1 MSTTS
6 TTQVPQYLICPITHN
21 IMSEP
26 YVDNEGN
33 SYEEMAIKQW
43 LMNNNTSPITRS
55 PLRVSD
61 LKLNRSLREAIHA
74 FLNPEIVNTQ
84 VDPEVKVDFIIEE
97 DPIKIKSSRN
107 YNIVNVSVNPIDGK
121 VEVPNELVIVIDVSG
136 SMNAAAYVEQDKR
149 QVDVGFTILDI
160 TKHAIKTVIES
171 LNNNDKIS
179 IVTFSDT
186 AKVICGM
193 TNINESNKKYL
204 KSLVSNLNTKG
215 CTNVWAG
222 LSMGLKQFSNV
233 ENDDVCN
240 KSLMFM
246 TDGIPSE
253 HLLPPRGIVESL
265 ERILKSMTIK
275 PTIYTFGFGYSL
287 DTKVLAN
294 IASAGNGTFSFIPD
308 SGFVGTII
316 IHAMA
321 NIKTTCATN
330 TNVNIITNGDTKIK
344 KIYGYN
350 NANCVKLNTI
360 NYGQNKEIVIEFENE
375 NPDYSIELE
384 YNSYTNNITNVKAV
398 KKDYKDNTDIMMRLE
413 FVELLQ
419 KIINIMPNKNTA
431 SIYINDYISKYNN
444 DSLIVNDLK
453 DQVKMAIST
462 DAIYGKWGKNY
473 LYSLMFAH
481 KEQRCNNFKDKSV
494 SEYGGTLFGELV
506 DKIDEIYANMEP
518 PKPSNQV
525 RNCDVSTRGG
535 GATTKGFTRGGV
547 DFRQSFHNASGGC
560 FHENSSVSVYPNI
573 TKKCKDV
580 MKEDLVMT
588 SNNTYSKVICVTKI
602 KCENNK
608 CDMVKINDSLS
619 ITPYHPIKKTEWV
632 FPNTL
637 NKTITFDCEYM
648 YNYVLDKDHTII
660 IGNTIC
666 ATLGHG
672 IMDNDVIKHD
682 YYGTDKVVNDLKSFN
697 GFNKGVVT
705 FGPNC
710 IIRDNK
716 NKVIAFCAK
725 SVC

>member
-1 MSTTS
+1 MS
-6 TTQVPQYLICPITHN
+6 TTQVPQYFICPITHN

-33 SYEEMAIKQW
+33 SYEEVAIKQW

-55 PLRVSD
+55 PLHVSY
-61 LKLNRSLREAIHA
+61 LKLNRSLRDAIQA
-74 FLNPEIVNTQ
+74 FLNPASINTQ
-84 VDPEVKVDFIIEE
+84 NEQEIKADFTIEE
-97 DPIKIKSSRN
+97 NPIELKTSRN
-107 YNIVNVSVNPIDGK
+107 NNIVTVSVNPINGK

-149 QVDVGFTILDI
+149 QIDVGFTILDI

-186 AKVICGM
+186 AKVVCGM
-193 TNINESNKKYL
+193 TNITNSNKTYL
-204 KSLVSNLNTKG
+204 KSLVSNLRTEG

-222 LSMGLKQFSNV
+222 LSMGLKQFSNI
-233 ENDDVCN
+233 ENNNVCN

-265 ERILKSMTIK
+265 NRSLKSMTIK

-287 DTKVLAN
+287 DTKVLAD
-294 IASAGNGTFSFIPD
+294 IANSGNGTFSFIPD

-321 NIKTTCATN
+321 NIKTACGTN
-330 TNVNIITNGDTKIK
+330 TNVKITTNGDTKIK

-350 NANCVKLNTI
+350 NTNCVKLNTI
-360 NYGQNKEIVIEFENE
+360 NYGQNKEFAIEFENDK
-375 NPDYSIELE
+375 PDYSIELE
-384 YNSYTNNITNVKAV
+384 YNSYTNNITIVKAI
-398 KKDYKDNTDIMMRLE
+398 KEDYKDNTDIIMRLE

-419 KIINIMPNKNTA
+419 KIIDTMPNKNTA
-431 SIYINDYISKYNN
+431 SIYINDYITKYNN
-444 DSLIVNDLK
+444 NSLIVNDLK
-453 DQVKMAIST
+453 DQVIMAIST

-494 SEYGGTLFGELV
+494 SVYGGTLFNELV

-525 RNCDVSTRGG
+525 RNCDVSTKSNGITKNP
-535 GATTKGFTRGGV
+535 TTDSVLQFK
-547 DFRQSFHNASGGC
+547 QSFHNASGGC
-560 FHENSSVSVYPNI
+560 FHENSDVHVYPNNI
-573 TKKCKDV
+573 KKCKEIVKGDMV
-580 MKEDLVMT
+580 FT
-588 SNNTYSKVICVTKI
+588 NYNYSKVLCVIKI
-602 KCENNK
+602 KCNNNISN
-608 CDMVKINDSLS
+608 MVMYNEGLT
-619 ITPYHPIKKTEWV
+619 ITPYHPIMCDEWR
-632 FPNTL
+632 FPITL
-637 NKTITFDCEYM
+637 IDSEDVYCEYM
-648 YNYVLDKDHTII
+648 YNFVLENKHII
-660 IGNTIC
+660 VIGNTMC

-672 IMDNDVIKHD
+672 FTDNDVIKHD
-682 YYGTDKVVNDLKSFN
+682 YYGTDKVINDLKSFN
-697 GFNKGVVT
+697 GFDNGLIT
-705 FGPNC
+705 FDSNC

-716 NKVIAFCAK
+716 NNVIAFDAK

>member
-1 MSTTS
+1 MS
-6 TTQVPQYLICPITHN
+6 TTQVPQYFICPITHN

-33 SYEEMAIKQW
+33 SYEEVAIKQW

-55 PLRVSD
+55 PLHVSD
-61 LKLNRSLREAIHA
+61 LKLNRSLRDAIQA
-74 FLNPEIVNTQ
+74 FLNPESINTQ
-84 VDPEVKVDFIIEE
+84 NEQEIKADFTIEE
-97 DPIKIKSSRN
+97 NPIELKTSRN
-107 YNIVNVSVNPIDGK
+107 NNIVTVSVNPINGK

-149 QVDVGFTILDI
+149 QIDVGFTILDI

-186 AKVICGM
+186 AKVVCGM
-193 TNINESNKKYL
+193 TNITNSNKTYL
-204 KSLVSNLNTKG
+204 KSLVSNLRTEG

-222 LSMGLKQFSNV
+222 LSMGLKQFSNI
-233 ENDDVCN
+233 ENNNVCN

-265 ERILKSMTIK
+265 NRSLKSMTIK

-287 DTKVLAN
+287 DTKVLAD
-294 IASAGNGTFSFIPD
+294 IANSGNGTFSFIPD

-321 NIKTTCATN
+321 NIKTACGTN
-330 TNVNIITNGDTKIK
+330 TNVKITTNGDTKIK

-350 NANCVKLNTI
+350 NTNCVKLNTI
-360 NYGQNKEIVIEFENE
+360 NYGQNKEFAIEFENDK
-375 NPDYSIELE
+375 PDYSIELE
-384 YNSYTNNITNVKAV
+384 YNSYTNNITIVKAIEE
-398 KKDYKDNTDIMMRLE
+398 DYKDNTDIIMRLE

-419 KIINIMPNKNTA
+419 KIIDTMPNKNTA
-431 SIYINDYISKYNN
+431 SIYINDYITKYNN

-453 DQVKMAIST
+453 DQVIMAIST

-494 SEYGGTLFGELV
+494 SVYGGTLFNELV

-525 RNCDVSTRGG
+525 RNCDVSTKSNGITKNP
-535 GATTKGFTRGGV
+535 TTDGV
-547 DFRQSFHNASGGC
+547 LQFKQSFHNASGGC
-560 FHENSSVSVYPNI
+560 FHENSDVHVYPNNI
-573 TKKCKDV
+573 KKCKEIVKGDMV
-580 MKEDLVMT
+580 FT
-588 SNNTYSKVICVTKI
+588 NYNYSKVLCVIKI
-602 KCENNK
+602 KCNNNISN
-608 CDMVKINDSLS
+608 MVMYNEGLT
-619 ITPYHPIKKTEWV
+619 ITPYHPIMCDEWR
-632 FPNTL
+632 FPITL
-637 NKTITFDCEYM
+637 IDSEDVYCEYM
-648 YNYVLDKDHTII
+648 YNFVLENKHII
-660 IGNTIC
+660 VIGNTMC

-672 IMDNDVIKHD
+672 FTDNDVIKHD
-682 YYGTDKVVNDLKSFN
+682 YYGTDKVINDLKSFN
-697 GFNKGVVT
+697 GFDNGLIT
-705 FGPNC
+705 FDSNC

-716 NKVIAFCAK
+716 NNVIAFDAK

>member
-136 SMNAAAYVEQDKR
+136 SMNAVAYVEQDKR

-431 SIYINDYISKYNN
+431 SIYINEYISKYNN

-494 SEYGGTLFGELV
+494 SAYGGTLFGELV

-547 DFRQSFHNASGGC
+547 DFRQSFHNANGGC

-716 NKVIAFCAK
+716 NNVIAFDVK

>member
-1 MSTTS
+1 MSTT
-6 TTQVPQYLICPITHN
+6 TTTRVPQYFICPITHN

-33 SYEEMAIKQW
+33 SYEEVAIKQW

-55 PLRVSD
+55 LLHVSD
-61 LKLNRSLREAIHA
+61 LKLNRSLREAIQA

-204 KSLVSNLNTKG
+204 KSLVSNLKTEG

-398 KKDYKDNTDIMMRLE
+398 KEDYKDNTDIMMRLE

-419 KIINIMPNKNTA
+419 KIINIMPNKNAA
-431 SIYINDYISKYNN
+431 SIYINDYITKYNN

-494 SEYGGTLFGELV
+494 SAYGGTLFGELV

-525 RNCDVSTRGG
+525 RNCDVSTRGR
-535 GATTKGFTRGGV
+535 GATTKGLTRGGV

-573 TKKCKDV
+573 SKKCKDII
-580 MKEDLVMT
+580 KNDLVMT
-588 SNNTYSKVICVTKI
+588 SETTYAKVLCVTKI

-619 ITPYHPIKKTEWV
+619 ITPYHPIKDIEWV

-637 NKTITFDCEYM
+637 NETITFDCDYM
-648 YNYVLDKDHTII
+648 YNFVLDKEHTII

-672 IMDNDVIKHD
+672 FTDNDVIKHD
-682 YYGTDKVVNDLKSFN
+682 YYGTNKVISDLKTFN
-697 GFNKGVVT
+697 GYDNGLIT

-716 NKVIAFCAK
+716 NNVIAFCAK

>member
-1 MSTTS
+1 MSA
-6 TTQVPQYLICPITHN
+6 TQVPQYFICPITHN

-33 SYEEMAIKQW
+33 SYEEVAIKQW

-55 PLRVSD
+55 PLHVSD
-61 LKLNRSLREAIHA
+61 LKLNRSLRDAIQA
-74 FLNPEIVNTQ
+74 FLNPASINTQ
-84 VDPEVKVDFIIEE
+84 NEQEIKADFTIEE
-97 DPIKIKSSRN
+97 NPIELKTSRN
-107 YNIVNVSVNPIDGK
+107 NNIVTVSVNPINGK

-149 QVDVGFTILDI
+149 QIDVGFTILDI

-186 AKVICGM
+186 AKVVCGM
-193 TNINESNKKYL
+193 TNITNSNKTYL
-204 KSLVSNLNTKG
+204 KSLVSNLRTEG

-222 LSMGLKQFSNV
+222 LSMGLKQFSNI
-233 ENDDVCN
+233 ENNNVCN

-265 ERILKSMTIK
+265 NRSLKSMTIK

-287 DTKVLAN
+287 DTKVLAD
-294 IASAGNGTFSFIPD
+294 IANSGNGTFSFIPD

-321 NIKTTCATN
+321 NIKTACGTN
-330 TNVNIITNGDTKIK
+330 TNVKITTNGDTKIK

-350 NANCVKLNTI
+350 NTNCVKLNTI
-360 NYGQNKEIVIEFENE
+360 NYGQNKEFAIEFENDK
-375 NPDYSIELE
+375 PDYSIELE
-384 YNSYTNNITNVKAV
+384 YNSYTNNITIVKAI
-398 KKDYKDNTDIMMRLE
+398 KEDYKDNTDIIMRLE

-419 KIINIMPNKNTA
+419 KIIDTMPNKNTA
-431 SIYINDYISKYNN
+431 SIYINDYITKYNN
-444 DSLIVNDLK
+444 NSLIVNDLK
-453 DQVKMAIST
+453 DQVIMAIST

-494 SEYGGTLFGELV
+494 SVYGGTLFNELV

-525 RNCDVSTRGG
+525 RNCDVSTKSNGITKNP
-535 GATTKGFTRGGV
+535 TTDSVLQFK
-547 DFRQSFHNASGGC
+547 QSFHNASGGC
-560 FHENSSVSVYPNI
+560 FHENSDVHVYPNNI
-573 TKKCKDV
+573 KKCKEIVKGDMV
-580 MKEDLVMT
+580 FT
-588 SNNTYSKVICVTKI
+588 NYNYSKVLCVIKI
-602 KCENNK
+602 KCNNNISN
-608 CDMVKINDSLS
+608 MVMYNEGLT
-619 ITPYHPIKKTEWV
+619 ITPYHPIMCDEWR
-632 FPNTL
+632 FPITL
-637 NKTITFDCEYM
+637 IDSEDVYCEYM
-648 YNYVLDKDHTII
+648 YNFVLENKHII
-660 IGNTIC
+660 VIGNTMC

-672 IMDNDVIKHD
+672 FTDNDVIKHD
-682 YYGTDKVVNDLKSFN
+682 YYGTDKVINDLKSFN
-697 GFNKGVVT
+697 GFDNGLIT
-705 FGPNC
+705 FDSNC

-716 NKVIAFCAK
+716 NNVIAFDAK

>member
-1 MSTTS
+1 
-6 TTQVPQYLICPITHN
+6 
-21 IMSEP
+21 MSEP

-33 SYEEMAIKQW
+33 SYEEVAIKQW

-55 PLRVSD
+55 PLHVSD
-61 LKLNRSLREAIHA
+61 LKLNRSLRDAIQA
-74 FLNPEIVNTQ
+74 FLNPASINTQ
-84 VDPEVKVDFIIEE
+84 NEQEIKADFTIEE
-97 DPIKIKSSRN
+97 NPIELKTSRN
-107 YNIVNVSVNPIDGK
+107 NNIVTVSVNPINGK

-149 QVDVGFTILDI
+149 QIDVGFTILDI

-186 AKVICGM
+186 AKVVCGM
-193 TNINESNKKYL
+193 TNITNSNKTYL
-204 KSLVSNLNTKG
+204 KSLVSNLRTEG

-222 LSMGLKQFSNV
+222 LSMGLKQFSNI
-233 ENDDVCN
+233 ENNNVCN

-265 ERILKSMTIK
+265 NRSLKSMTIK

-287 DTKVLAN
+287 DTKVLAD
-294 IASAGNGTFSFIPD
+294 IANSGNGTFSFIPD

-321 NIKTTCATN
+321 NIKTACGTN
-330 TNVNIITNGDTKIK
+330 TNVKITTNGDTKIK

-350 NANCVKLNTI
+350 NTNCVKLNTI
-360 NYGQNKEIVIEFENE
+360 NYGQNKEFAIEFENDK
-375 NPDYSIELE
+375 PDYSIELE
-384 YNSYTNNITNVKAV
+384 YNSYTNNITIVKAIEE
-398 KKDYKDNTDIMMRLE
+398 DYKDNTDIIMRLE

-419 KIINIMPNKNTA
+419 KIIDTMPNKNTA
-431 SIYINDYISKYNN
+431 SIYINDYITKYNN

-453 DQVKMAIST
+453 DQVIMAIST

-494 SEYGGTLFGELV
+494 SVYGGTLFNELV

-525 RNCDVSTRGG
+525 RNCDVSTKSNGITKNP
-535 GATTKGFTRGGV
+535 TTDGV
-547 DFRQSFHNASGGC
+547 LQFKQSFHNASGGC
-560 FHENSSVSVYPNI
+560 FHENSDVHVYPNNI
-573 TKKCKDV
+573 KKCKEIVKGDMV
-580 MKEDLVMT
+580 FT
-588 SNNTYSKVICVTKI
+588 NYNYSKVLCVIKI
-602 KCENNK
+602 KCNNNISN
-608 CDMVKINDSLS
+608 MVMYNEGLT
-619 ITPYHPIKKTEWV
+619 ITPYHPIMCDEWR
-632 FPNTL
+632 FPITL
-637 NKTITFDCEYM
+637 IDSEDVYCEYM
-648 YNYVLDKDHTII
+648 YNFVLENKHII
-660 IGNTIC
+660 VIGNTMC

-672 IMDNDVIKHD
+672 FTDNDVIKHD
-682 YYGTDKVVNDLKSFN
+682 YYGTDKVINDLKSFN
-697 GFNKGVVT
+697 GFDNGLIT
-705 FGPNC
+705 FDSNC

-716 NKVIAFCAK
+716 NNVIAFDAK

>member
-1 MSTTS
+1 MSTT
-6 TTQVPQYLICPITHN
+6 TTTLVPQYLICPITHN

-33 SYEEMAIKQW
+33 SYEEVAIKQW

-55 PLRVSD
+55 LLHVSD
-61 LKLNRSLREAIHA
+61 LKLNRSLREAIQA

-204 KSLVSNLNTKG
+204 KSLVSNLKTEG

-398 KKDYKDNTDIMMRLE
+398 KEDYKDNTDIMMRLE

-494 SEYGGTLFGELV
+494 SAYGGTLFGEFV

-535 GATTKGFTRGGV
+535 EATTKGLTRGGV

-573 TKKCKDV
+573 SKKCKDII
-580 MKEDLVMT
+580 KNDLVMT
-588 SNNTYSKVICVTKI
+588 SETTYAKVLCVTKI

-619 ITPYHPIKKTEWV
+619 ITPYHPIKDIEWV

-637 NKTITFDCEYM
+637 NETITFDCDYM

-672 IMDNDVIKHD
+672 FTDNDVIKHD
-682 YYGTDKVVNDLKSFN
+682 YYGTNKVISDLKTFN
-697 GFNKGVVT
+697 GYDNGLIT

-716 NKVIAFCAK
+716 NNVIAFCAK

>member
-1 MSTTS
+1 MS
-6 TTQVPQYLICPITHN
+6 TTQVPQYFICPITHN

-33 SYEEMAIKQW
+33 SYEEVAIKQW

-55 PLRVSD
+55 PLHVSD
-61 LKLNRSLREAIHA
+61 LKLNRSLRDAIQA
-74 FLNPEIVNTQ
+74 FLNPESINTQ
-84 VDPEVKVDFIIEE
+84 NEQEIKADFTIEE
-97 DPIKIKSSRN
+97 NPIELKTSRN
-107 YNIVNVSVNPIDGK
+107 NNIVTVSVNPINGK

-149 QVDVGFTILDI
+149 QIDVGFTILDI

-186 AKVICGM
+186 AKVVCGM
-193 TNINESNKKYL
+193 TNITNSNKTYL
-204 KSLVSNLNTKG
+204 KSLVSNLRTEG

-222 LSMGLKQFSNV
+222 LSMGLKQFSNI
-233 ENDDVCN
+233 ENNNVCN

-265 ERILKSMTIK
+265 NRSLKSMTIK

-287 DTKVLAN
+287 DTKVLAD
-294 IASAGNGTFSFIPD
+294 IANSGNGTFSFIPD

-321 NIKTTCATN
+321 NIKTACGTN
-330 TNVNIITNGDTKIK
+330 TNVKITTNGDTKIK

-350 NANCVKLNTI
+350 NTNCVKLNTI
-360 NYGQNKEIVIEFENE
+360 NYGQNKEFAIEFENDK
-375 NPDYSIELE
+375 PDYSIELE
-384 YNSYTNNITNVKAV
+384 YNSYTNNITIVKAI
-398 KKDYKDNTDIMMRLE
+398 KEDYKDNTDIIMRLE

-419 KIINIMPNKNTA
+419 KIIDTMPNKNTA
-431 SIYINDYISKYNN
+431 SIYINDYITKYNN

-453 DQVKMAIST
+453 DQVIMAIST

-494 SEYGGTLFGELV
+494 SVYGGTLFNELV

-525 RNCDVSTRGG
+525 RNCDVSTKSNGITKNP
-535 GATTKGFTRGGV
+535 TTDSVLQFK
-547 DFRQSFHNASGGC
+547 QSFHNASGGC
-560 FHENSSVSVYPNI
+560 FHENSDVHVYPNNI
-573 TKKCKDV
+573 KKCKEIVKGDMV
-580 MKEDLVMT
+580 LT
-588 SNNTYSKVICVTKI
+588 NYNYSKVLCVIKI
-602 KCENNK
+602 KCNNNISN
-608 CDMVKINDSLS
+608 MVMYNEGLT
-619 ITPYHPIKKTEWV
+619 ITPYHPIMCDEWR
-632 FPNTL
+632 FPITL
-637 NKTITFDCEYM
+637 IDSEDVYCEYM
-648 YNYVLDKDHTII
+648 YNFVLENKHII
-660 IGNTIC
+660 VIGNTMC

-672 IMDNDVIKHD
+672 FTDNDVIKHD
-682 YYGTDKVVNDLKSFN
+682 YYGTDKVINDLKSFN
-697 GFNKGVVT
+697 GFDNGLIT
-705 FGPNC
+705 FDSNC

-716 NKVIAFCAK
+716 NNVIAFDAK

>member
-1 MSTTS
+1 MS
-6 TTQVPQYLICPITHN
+6 TTQVPQYFICPITHN

-33 SYEEMAIKQW
+33 SYEEVAIKQW

-55 PLRVSD
+55 PLHVSD
-61 LKLNRSLREAIHA
+61 LKLNRSLRDAIQA
-74 FLNPEIVNTQ
+74 FLNPASINTQ
-84 VDPEVKVDFIIEE
+84 NEQEIKADFTIEE
-97 DPIKIKSSRN
+97 NPIELKTSRN
-107 YNIVNVSVNPIDGK
+107 NNIVTVSVNPINGK

-149 QVDVGFTILDI
+149 QIDVGFTILDI

-186 AKVICGM
+186 AKVVCGM
-193 TNINESNKKYL
+193 TNITNSNKTYL
-204 KSLVSNLNTKG
+204 KSLVSNLRTEG

-222 LSMGLKQFSNV
+222 LSMGLKQFSNI
-233 ENDDVCN
+233 ENNNVCN

-265 ERILKSMTIK
+265 NRSLKSMTIK

-287 DTKVLAN
+287 DTKVLAD
-294 IASAGNGTFSFIPD
+294 IANSGNGTFSFIPD

-321 NIKTTCATN
+321 NIKTACGTN
-330 TNVNIITNGDTKIK
+330 TNVKITTNGDTKIK

-350 NANCVKLNTI
+350 NTNCVKLNTI
-360 NYGQNKEIVIEFENE
+360 NYGQNKEFAIEFENDK
-375 NPDYSIELE
+375 PDYSIELE
-384 YNSYTNNITNVKAV
+384 YNSYTNNITIVKAIEE
-398 KKDYKDNTDIMMRLE
+398 DYKDNTDIIMRLE

-419 KIINIMPNKNTA
+419 KIIDTMPNKNTA
-431 SIYINDYISKYNN
+431 SIYINDYITKYNN

-453 DQVKMAIST
+453 DQVIMAIST

-494 SEYGGTLFGELV
+494 SVYGGTLFNELV

-525 RNCDVSTRGG
+525 RNCDVSTKSNGITKNP
-535 GATTKGFTRGGV
+535 TTDGV
-547 DFRQSFHNASGGC
+547 LQFKQSFHNASGGC
-560 FHENSSVSVYPNI
+560 FHENSDVHVYPNNI
-573 TKKCKDV
+573 KKCKEIVKGDMV
-580 MKEDLVMT
+580 FT
-588 SNNTYSKVICVTKI
+588 NYNYSKVLCVIKI
-602 KCENNK
+602 KCNNNISN
-608 CDMVKINDSLS
+608 MVMYNEGLT
-619 ITPYHPIKKTEWV
+619 ITPYHPIMCDEWR
-632 FPNTL
+632 FPITL
-637 NKTITFDCEYM
+637 IDSEDVYCEYM
-648 YNYVLDKDHTII
+648 YNFVLENKHII
-660 IGNTIC
+660 VIGNTMC

-672 IMDNDVIKHD
+672 FTDNDVIKHD
-682 YYGTDKVVNDLKSFN
+682 YYGTDKVINDLKSFN
-697 GFNKGVVT
+697 GFDNGLIT
-705 FGPNC
+705 FDSNC

-716 NKVIAFCAK
+716 NNVIAFDAK